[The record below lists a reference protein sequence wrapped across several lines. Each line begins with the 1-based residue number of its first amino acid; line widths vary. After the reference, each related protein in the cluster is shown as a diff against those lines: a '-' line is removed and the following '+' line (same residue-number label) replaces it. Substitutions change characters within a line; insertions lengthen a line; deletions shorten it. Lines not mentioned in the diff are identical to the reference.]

1 MLQIIVERSMD
12 SALLRCS
19 GRLVAGDGVLRLH
32 EAVLCQ
38 ADKRSV
44 QLDLLGVE
52 SIDAAGLGLLV
63 FFHTL
68 GCVAGFELQLRN
80 PVRRVRE
87 LLKLTALD
95 SVLEIQPADEAEL
108 QLSAASS
115 GDGYFGGT
123 FRRPIPMTKTKSFHI
138 PRAPTLDPLRGNGRE
153 IARSRWKWVC
163 DA

>member
-1 MLQIIVERSMD
+1 MLQIAVERSMD

-19 GRLVAGDGVLRLH
+19 GRLVAGDGVLRLR

-52 SIDAAGLGLLV
+52 IIDAAGLGLLV

-87 LLKLTALD
+87 LLKLTGLD
-95 SVLEIQPADEAEL
+95 SVLEIQATDEAEL

-115 GDGYFGGT
+115 GDGYFGGN
-123 FRRPIPMTKTKSFHI
+123 FRRTVPILMSEETNAKRT
-138 PRAPTLDPLRGNGRE
+138 
-153 IARSRWKWVC
+153 
-163 DA
+163 

>member
-1 MLQIIVERSMD
+1 MLQIVVDRSMD

-19 GRLVAGDGVLRLH
+19 GRLVAGGGVLRLR

-38 ADKRSV
+38 TDKRSV

-52 SIDAAGLGLLV
+52 IIDAGGLGLLV

-80 PVRRVRE
+80 PSRRVRE
-87 LLKLTALD
+87 LLKLTGLD
-95 SVLEIQPADEAEL
+95 SVLEIQPADEVEL

-115 GDGYFGGT
+115 G
-123 FRRPIPMTKTKSFHI
+123 
-138 PRAPTLDPLRGNGRE
+138 GRQFW
-153 IARSRWKWVC
+153 RNL
-163 DA
+163 